1 MEFSDW
7 LLEQLQRLDIT
18 QAELARRAGI
28 SKQAMGYY
36 IAGRIP
42 DADILKKLAK
52 GLRLPVAEVFRA
64 AGLLPPAPESNPLI
78 ERAMELFATLPEKD
92 QAEVL
97 NLIEYKTNPT
107 PVSSPNAPPK
117 DPSTIKT

>member
-64 AGLLPPAPESNPLI
+64 ARLLPPAPESNPLI

-97 NLIEYKTNPT
+97 NLIEFKINPT